1 MAASKTVLV
10 TGGAGYVGAHASKA
24 LYRAGYMPVVY
35 DNLVYGHREAVKWG
49 PLVEGDVH
57 DAARLADT
65 LAAHK
70 PSAVMHFAA
79 YAYVGESV
87 ENPLKYYNN
96 NVGGTLSLLG
106 AMRDAGIDKLVFSS
120 TCATYGVPETP
131 LLAESHPQKPINPY
145 GESKWMIE
153 RVLAG
158 LAAAGQMN
166 YVALRYFN
174 AAGADPDGEIGED
187 HDPETH
193 LIPRAIAAAHGGPA
207 LKIFGG
213 DFPTPDGTAIRDYI
227 HVNDLATA
235 HVKALE
241 HLVAGKSSDVFNLG
255 TGHGHS
261 VREVVDAL
269 RALGLDPKT
278 EKAPRRAG
286 DPPQLVADATKA
298 GAVFGWKPAM
308 SDLATILKT
317 AVAWHEKKGNFR

>member
-207 LKIFGG
+207 LKIFG